1 MKTPCRGCAERTVG
15 CHVECVRYFEYKMRK
30 AVEAIRRRTDG
41 DAISMPKDVLEEK
54 AKMNRRKWR
63 R

>member
-15 CHVECVRYFEYKMRK
+15 CHVECVRYFEFKMRK
-30 AVEAIRRRTDG
+30 AVEAIRRRTVG
-41 DAISMPKDVLEEK
+41 DAIGMPEDVLEEK
-54 AKMNRRKWR
+54 ARMNRRKWR

>member
-1 MKTPCRGCAERTVG
+1 MKPPFRGCAERTVG

-30 AVEAIRRRTDG
+30 AVEAIRRKTVG

>member
-1 MKTPCRGCAERTVG
+1 MKTPCRGCAERMVG
-15 CHVECVRYFEYKMRK
+15 CHIECVRYFEYKMRK
-30 AVEAIRRRTDG
+30 AVEAIRLRTDG
-41 DAISMPKDVLEEK
+41 DEISMPEDVMEEK